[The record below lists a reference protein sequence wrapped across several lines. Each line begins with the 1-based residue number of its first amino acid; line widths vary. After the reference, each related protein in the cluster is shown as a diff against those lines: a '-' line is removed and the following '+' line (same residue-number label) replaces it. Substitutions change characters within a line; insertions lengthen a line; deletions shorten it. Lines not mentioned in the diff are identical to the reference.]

1 MKPYSINGIDEFYF
15 CTDTIVGWQYVFT
28 SPEFFEVIIQS
39 FKHCQREK
47 GLNVHA
53 YVIMPNHVHSIL
65 SAAKGNLA
73 GIVRDF
79 KRFTSR
85 TITDLLVEAEKKRTL
100 HYFREVARKAE
111 KGNSFKVWKDGSHAE
126 AIISD
131 DFFLQKLNYIH
142 ENPVR
147 KGYVDR
153 PEHWT
158 YSSARNYILNDQS
171 IIQLQLLE

>member
-1 MKPYSINGIDEFYF
+1 MKPYSINAIDEFYF
-15 CTDTIVGWQYVFT
+15 CTDTI
-28 SPEFFEVIIQS
+28 
-39 FKHCQREK
+39 
-47 GLNVHA
+47 
-53 YVIMPNHVHSIL
+53 
-65 SAAKGNLA
+65 
-73 GIVRDF
+73 
-79 KRFTSR
+79 
-85 TITDLLVEAEKKRTL
+85 LLIEAEKNRIL
-100 HYFREVARKAE
+100 HYFREVARNAE

-131 DFFLQKLNYIH
+131 DFILQKLNYIH

-153 PEHWT
+153 PEYWT